1 MTIVKTVLSS
11 VFLLALGVVVFALY
25 RSMQAPTDLWARTGS
40 FPTCP
45 GRPSCVSSIATD
57 DVHRIAPLTYFG
69 GAQAARARL
78 EAVIRAMPD
87 HRILQATPE
96 YLHVLFLTPRMRFRD
111 DAEFL
116 VQPGG
121 VIQVRS
127 LSRFG
132 YGDRGV
138 NRARV
143 EAIRDAFSKAS
154 MAKTQ

>member
-1 MTIVKTVLSS
+1 MVKTVLLS
-11 VFLLALGVVVFALY
+11 VFLLALGVVAFALY
-25 RSMQAPTDLWARTGS
+25 RSMQEPADLWVKTAS
-40 FPTCP
+40 FPSCP
-45 GRPSCVSSIATD
+45 NRPSCVSSIATD
-57 DVHRIAPLTYFG
+57 EVHRIAPLTYLDD
-69 GAQAARARL
+69 ALAARARL
-78 EAVIRAMPD
+78 EAVIQAMPD
-87 HRILQATPE
+87 HRILHATPD
-96 YLHVLFLTPRMRFRD
+96 YLHVLFVTPRMRFRD

-143 EAIRDAFSKAS
+143 EAIRDAFAKAPL
-154 MAKTQ
+154 AKTP